1 MKPPTPEQMINKAN
15 MEPKPTHSR
24 ESSAANLAVI
34 DITDELPPVH
44 RELMRHTLRPLIEE
58 APKESEKVPE
68 KTFRDLQWEQLLDL
82 LREQSQTP
90 EGRHLLDHL
99 LPPEDRAGVEYR
111 FAEIAEV
118 MELLDTDP
126 APPLGGL
133 HDIRKAVHHVT
144 LDGTLVVD
152 DLAAINRNCD
162 VAARVCRYFKSRTEK
177 LPALSQVGR
186 LIDPCKSLRSRL
198 SEAIEPGGRL
208 SDHASPDLGRLR
220 RAVQNQHDR
229 ISTRVDQLIKADRFE
244 HSLRDD
250 YFTIREDRYVLP
262 IRIGAK
268 GEVAGIVHAYSSS
281 GQTAFIEPSELV
293 ELNNQ
298 LRWAQIELQDEID
311 RILERLS
318 RMVASHASV
327 LFRNI
332 ELMAYLDVVVAAA
345 RFGRTIDASVPQIS
359 EGRME
364 LHRARHPL
372 LYLKLKTQKDGE
384 ITSDAVPNDIA
395 IDPPRKA
402 LIISGPNT
410 GGKTV
415 ALKTT
420 GLCAL
425 LARFGLPLPVD
436 EESVIPLFDSIY
448 TDIGDEQSIERDLS
462 TFSGHVNNING
473 FLHHCDTGSLVLL
486 DELFVGTDP
495 IQGAALAAA
504 LLEDLVQR
512 DATTVVTTH
521 LEGLKTLA
529 YQSDAFANASMGF
542 DLDTLSPTYEMTMG
556 IPGRSYAVRIAAR
569 LGLDD
574 AVVERTGDILS
585 GQDHQNIEEV
595 LQGLEVQVQQ
605 LEDEKERLQKVRQKA
620 ERREQRY
627 REKYQTLL
635 EKDRK
640 DLFDETRQL
649 RQELRDARELI
660 RRQLKDLQSE
670 RVVERGDVSH
680 RELHDMQDRLQQAES
695 TLEEARE
702 ETRPP
707 EPGPEGLVGVEPQDL
722 ELGMMLYCKPF
733 KRQGQ
738 VISIDEGAEEA
749 RVQLGD
755 LKATVAFDD
764 LFHSSESSRRD
775 HHRGRSHSHSR
786 RAQNSADNGGRS
798 PDRGEAKLLPQTSD
812 NSVDL
817 RGLRVDE
824 ALERVDL
831 FLDSAYL
838 NNIDAVYVIHGHG
851 TGALKRA
858 VRGHLPQ
865 SRYVERFRRGERN
878 EGGDGVTIAFLT
890 DQA

>member
-1 MKPPTPEQMINKAN
+1 MVTNTP
-15 MEPKPTHSR
+15 MESILD
-24 ESSAANLAVI
+24 SSSTQSTANLAVV
-34 DITDELPPVH
+34 DITDDLLPVQ
-44 RELMRHTLRPLIEE
+44 RTLMRQTLRPLVDPP
-58 APKESEKVPE
+58 ASDSRALPK
-68 KTFRDLQWEQLLDL
+68 KTFRDLQWDQLLDL

-90 EGRHLLDHL
+90 EGRHLLENL
-99 LPPEDRAGVEYR
+99 SPPGDRAGVEHR
-111 FAEIAEV
+111 LTEVAEV
-118 MELLDTDP
+118 MELLQSDS

-144 LDGTLVVD
+144 LEGTLVAD
-152 DLAAINRNCD
+152 DLAAIQRNCD
-162 VAARVCRYFKSRTEK
+162 VAARVCRYFKSRVEK
-177 LPALSQVGR
+177 LPSLAPVGQ
-186 LIDPCKSLRSRL
+186 LIDPCQSLRSRL

-208 SDHASPDLGRLR
+208 SDNASSDLGRLR

-244 HSLRDD
+244 HALRDD
-250 YFTIREDRYVLP
+250 YFTIREDRYVFP

-268 GEVAGIVHAYSSS
+268 GEVSGIVHAYSSS

-293 ELNNQ
+293 DLNNQ

-311 RILERLS
+311 RILQRLS
-318 RMVASHASV
+318 RLVATHAAV

-332 ELMAYLDVVVAAA
+332 ELMAYIDVVVAAA
-345 RFGRTIDASVPQIS
+345 RFGRTIDASVPEITD
-359 EGRME
+359 GRME

-372 LYLKLKTQKDGE
+372 LYLKLSTQKDGE
-384 ITSDAVPNDIA
+384 TVSHTVPNDIA
-395 IDPPRKA
+395 IDPPRQA

-436 EESVIPLFDSIY
+436 AESAIPLFDSIY

-473 FLHHCDTGSLVLL
+473 FLHRCDSNTLVLL

-495 IQGAALAAA
+495 VQGAALAVA

-512 DATTVVTTH
+512 DATTIVTTH

-542 DLDTLSPTYEMTMG
+542 DLESLSPTYEMTMG

-569 LGLDD
+569 LGLDES
-574 AVVERTGDILS
+574 VVQRTSDILA
-585 GQDHQNIEEV
+585 GQDHQDIEEV
-595 LQGLEVQVQQ
+595 LQGLEVQVRQ
-605 LEDEKERLQKVRQKA
+605 LEEEKSRLQEVRRKAQK
-620 ERREQRY
+620 REERY
-627 REKYQTLL
+627 RKKYQTLI

-649 RQELRDARELI
+649 REELREARELI
-660 RRQLKDLQSE
+660 RQRLKDLQSE
-670 RVVERGDVSH
+670 RIVERGDVTH
-680 RELHDMQDRLQQAES
+680 QELHKMQERLQQAES
-695 TLEEARE
+695 TLEETRDK
-702 ETRPP
+702 TRPP
-707 EPGPEGLVGVEPQDL
+707 EAGPEGLVAVEPDEL
-722 ELGMMLYCKPF
+722 ELGMMLYCRPF

-755 LKATVAFDD
+755 LKASVGFDD
-764 LFHSSESSRRD
+764 LFHSNESSRRD
-775 HHRGRSHSHSR
+775 HQRGRS
-786 RAQNSADNGGRS
+786 SASATRGSQSNGRS
-798 PDRGEAKLLPQTSD
+798 PDRGDPKLLPQTSD

-838 NNIDAVYVIHGHG
+838 NDIDAVYLIHGHG
-851 TGALKRA
+851 TGALKRG

-865 SRYVERFRRGERN
+865 SRYVKRFRRGERN
-878 EGGDGVTIAFLT
+878 EGGDGVTIAFLKE
-890 DQA
+890 QA